1 MNTNIQL
8 GVNIDHIATLCQAR
22 GESYP
27 DTLEAAQTLLSLG
40 ADYIV
45 IHLRHDRRHI
55 QETDLQKL
63 CAAFAG
69 KIHLEMAPTE
79 EMLKLAL
86 KYKPGSVCLV
96 PEYPN
101 ELTTSGGLKIEE
113 KDKANLK
120 QIIHRLQEAGIR
132 VSLFIDPKA
141 NAVRTAYNLGADIV
155 ELCTKDYSK
164 AKTQKQAQALLSEV
178 SLCALLGR
186 ELNLEVH
193 SGHGLTYENV
203 REVALI
209 DAMQC
214 LNIGFSIIARSVFV
228 GLPQALL
235 EMRNLLYRE

>member
-1 MNTNIQL
+1 MITDIQL
-8 GVNIDHIATLCQAR
+8 GVNIDHIATLRQAR

-27 DTLEAAQTLLSLG
+27 DILEAAQTLLSLG

-45 IHLRHDRRHI
+45 IHIRQDRRHI
-55 QETDLQKL
+55 QETDLQRL

-79 EMLKLAL
+79 EMIKLAL

-113 KDKANLK
+113 KDKADLK
-120 QIIHRLQEAGIR
+120 QKINRLKKAGIR
-132 VSLFIDPKA
+132 VSLFVDPKA

-209 DAMQC
+209 DAIQC

>member
-1 MNTNIQL
+1 MNIQL
-8 GVNIDHIATLCQAR
+8 GVNIDHIATLRQAR
-22 GESYP
+22 GENYP
-27 DTLEAAQTLLSLG
+27 DTLEAAKTLLALG

-45 IHLRHDRRHI
+45 IHVRRDRRHI

-63 CAAFAG
+63 CRVFA
-69 KIHLEMAPTE
+69 KQIHLEMAPSQ
-79 EMLKLAL
+79 EMMDLAV
-86 KYKPGSVCLV
+86 KYKPASVCLV

-101 ELTTSGGLKIEE
+101 ELTTSGGLKLDDMNKEE
-113 KDKANLK
+113 LK
-120 QIIHRLQEAGIR
+120 QNIARLKKAGIR
-132 VSLFIDPKA
+132 VSLFIDPEA
-141 NAVRTAYNLGADIV
+141 NAVRTAYKLGADII

-164 AKTQKQAQALLSEV
+164 AKTQKQAQTLLNEI

-193 SGHGLTYENV
+193 SGHGLNYENV
-203 REVALI
+203 RDIALI

>member
-1 MNTNIQL
+1 MKIQL
-8 GVNIDHIATLCQAR
+8 GVNIDHIATLRQAR
-22 GESYP
+22 GEAYP
-27 DTLEAAQTLLSLG
+27 DTLEAAKTLLALG

-45 IHLRHDRRHI
+45 IHVRRDRRHM
-55 QETDLQKL
+55 QETDLSKL
-63 CAAFAG
+63 CRAFAK
-69 KIHLEMAPTE
+69 KIHLEMAPTK
-79 EMLKLAL
+79 EMMELAV

-101 ELTTSGGLKIEE
+101 ELTTSGGLKLAEQNKE
-113 KDKANLK
+113 DLR
-120 QIIHRLQEAGIR
+120 QIIFRLQEAGIR

-141 NAVRTAYNLGADIV
+141 DSVRAAYNLGADIV

-164 AKTQKQAQALLSEV
+164 AKTQKQAQVLLNEVALCS
-178 SLCALLGR
+178 LLGR

-193 SGHGLTYENV
+193 SGHGLNYENV
-203 REVALI
+203 RDIALI

-235 EMRNLLYRE
+235 EMRTLLYRE

>member
-1 MNTNIQL
+1 MITDIQL
-8 GVNIDHIATLCQAR
+8 GVNIDHIATLRQAR

-27 DTLEAAQTLLSLG
+27 DILEAAKTLLSLG

-45 IHLRHDRRHI
+45 IHIRQDRRHI
-55 QETDLQKL
+55 QETDLQRL
-63 CAAFAG
+63 CSAFAA
-69 KIHLEMAPTE
+69 KIHLEMAPSE
-79 EMLKLAL
+79 EMIELAL

-113 KDKANLK
+113 KDKESLK
-120 QIIHRLQEAGIR
+120 QKIKCLKKAGIR

-155 ELCTKDYSK
+155 EICTKDYSK

>member
-1 MNTNIQL
+1 MNMNIEL
-8 GVNIDHIATLCQAR
+8 GVNIDHIATLRQAR

-27 DTLEAAQTLLSLG
+27 DTLEAAQTLISLG

-45 IHLRHDRRHI
+45 IHIRHDRRHM
-55 QETDLQKL
+55 QEADLQRL
-63 CAAFAG
+63 CNAFAA

-79 EMLKLAL
+79 EMVKMAI
-86 KYKPGSVCLV
+86 KYKPASVCLV

-113 KDKANLK
+113 KDKPALK
-120 QIIHRLQEAGIR
+120 KKINRLQEAGIK
-132 VSLFIDPKA
+132 VSLFVDPKA

-155 ELCTKDYSK
+155 EICTKDYSK
-164 AKTQKQAQALLSEV
+164 AKTQKQAQALLSEI

-193 SGHGLTYENV
+193 SGHGLNYDNV

>member
-1 MNTNIQL
+1 MDMNIQL
-8 GVNIDHIATLCQAR
+8 GVNIDHIATLRQAR

-27 DTLEAAQTLLSLG
+27 DTLEAAKTLLTLG

-45 IHLRHDRRHI
+45 IHVRRDRRHI

-63 CAAFAG
+63 CGSFAK
-69 KIHLEMAPTE
+69 KIHLEMAPSK
-79 EMLKLAL
+79 EMIELAL

-101 ELTTSGGLKIEE
+101 ELTTSGGLKFEE
-113 KDKANLK
+113 KNKADLK
-120 QIIHRLQEAGIR
+120 QKIHRLQEAGIR

-141 NAVRTAYNLGADIV
+141 NAVRTAYNLGADII
-155 ELCTKDYSK
+155 EICTKDYSK
-164 AKTQKQAQALLSEV
+164 AKTQKQAQALLNEV
-178 SLCALLGR
+178 ALCALLGR

-214 LNIGFSIIARSVFV
+214 LNIGFSIIARSLFV

-235 EMRNLLYRE
+235 EMKNLLYRE

>member
-1 MNTNIQL
+1 MKIQL
-8 GVNIDHIATLCQAR
+8 GVNIDHIATLRQAR

-27 DTLEAAQTLLSLG
+27 DTLEAAQTLLNLG

-45 IHLRHDRRHI
+45 IHVRRDRRHM
-55 QETDLQKL
+55 QEADLHKL
-63 CAAFAG
+63 CQNFAK
-69 KIHLEMAPTE
+69 KIHLEMAPSKD
-79 EMLKLAL
+79 MLDLAL

-96 PEYPN
+96 PEYPS
-101 ELTTSGGLKIEE
+101 ELTTSGGLKFTEDNKEE
-113 KDKANLK
+113 LRN
-120 QIIHRLQEAGIR
+120 IIFRLQEAGIR
-132 VSLFIDPKA
+132 VSLFVDPKPNSLRA
-141 NAVRTAYNLGADIV
+141 AYNLGADIV
-155 ELCTKDYSK
+155 EICTKDYSK

-193 SGHGLTYENV
+193 SGHGLNYDNV
-203 REVALI
+203 HDIALI
-209 DAMQC
+209 DAIQC

>member
-1 MNTNIQL
+1 MDMNIQL
-8 GVNIDHIATLCQAR
+8 GVNIDHIATLRQAR

-27 DTLEAAQTLLSLG
+27 DILEAARTLLALG

-45 IHLRHDRRHI
+45 IHVRRDRRHV

-63 CAAFAG
+63 CNSFAK
-69 KIHLEMAPTE
+69 KIHLEMAPSK
-79 EMLKLAL
+79 EMIELAL

-101 ELTTSGGLKIEE
+101 ELTTSGGLKLEE
-113 KDKANLK
+113 KDKADLK
-120 QIIHRLQEAGIR
+120 QKIRRLQKAGIK

-141 NAVRTAYNLGADIV
+141 NAVRTAYNLGADII
-155 ELCTKDYSK
+155 EICTKDYSK
-164 AKTQKQAQALLSEV
+164 AKTQKQAQALLNEV

-193 SGHGLTYENV
+193 SGHGLNYQNV

-235 EMRNLLYRE
+235 EMKNLLYRE

>member
-1 MNTNIQL
+1 MKLQL
-8 GVNIDHIATLCQAR
+8 GVNIDHIATLRQAR
-22 GESYP
+22 GEVYP
-27 DTLEAAQTLLSLG
+27 DTLEAAKTLLALG

-45 IHLRHDRRHI
+45 IHVRRDRRHM

-63 CAAFAG
+63 CRAFA
-69 KIHLEMAPTE
+69 KKVHLEMAPTR
-79 EMLKLAL
+79 EMMELAV
-86 KYKPGSVCLV
+86 KYRPGSVCLV

-101 ELTTSGGLKIEE
+101 ELTTSGGLKLEDTNKEE
-113 KDKANLK
+113 LR
-120 QIIHRLQEAGIR
+120 QLIFRLQEAGIR

-141 NAVRTAYNLGADIV
+141 EAVRAAYNLGADIV

-164 AKTQKQAQALLSEV
+164 AKTQKQAQVLLNEV
-178 SLCALLGR
+178 SLCSLLGR

-193 SGHGLTYENV
+193 SGHGLNYDNV
-203 REVALI
+203 RDIALI

-214 LNIGFSIIARSVFV
+214 LNIGFAIIARSVFV

>member
-1 MNTNIQL
+1 MNTDIQL
-8 GVNIDHIATLCQAR
+8 GVNIDHIATLRQAR
-22 GESYP
+22 GEACP
-27 DTLEAAQTLLSLG
+27 DTLEAAKTLLALG

-45 IHLRHDRRHI
+45 IHLRRDRRHI

-63 CAAFAG
+63 CRAFAH
-69 KIHLEMAPTE
+69 KVHLEMAPTK
-79 EMLKLAL
+79 EMIELAL
-86 KYKPGSVCLV
+86 KYKPGSVCMV

-113 KDKANLK
+113 KDKADFK
-120 QIIHRLQEAGIR
+120 QKINRLQEAGIR
-132 VSLFIDPKA
+132 VSLFIEPKA

-164 AKTQKQAQALLSEV
+164 AKTQKQAQVLLNEI
-178 SLCALLGR
+178 SLCSLLGR

-193 SGHGLTYENV
+193 SGHGLNYENV

-214 LNIGFSIIARSVFV
+214 LNIGFSIIARSIFV

-235 EMRNLLYRE
+235 EMKNLLYRE

>member
-1 MNTNIQL
+1 MITDIQL
-8 GVNIDHIATLCQAR
+8 GVNIDHIATLRQAR

-27 DTLEAAQTLLSLG
+27 DTLEAAKTLLALG

-45 IHLRHDRRHI
+45 IHVRRDRRHM

-63 CAAFAG
+63 CRAFAS
-69 KIHLEMAPTE
+69 KIHLEMAPSE
-79 EMLKLAL
+79 EMIELAL

-113 KDKANLK
+113 KDKADLK
-120 QIIHRLQEAGIR
+120 QKINLLQQAGIK

-141 NAVRTAYNLGADIV
+141 DMVRAAYNLGADIV

-164 AKTQKQAQALLSEV
+164 AKTQKQAQALLSEI

-193 SGHGLTYENV
+193 SGHGLNYENV
-203 REVALI
+203 REIALI